1 MAEMTG
7 AAIQESSS
15 VSEEPADPASH
26 TPVRQTV
33 YRTEAPPASQ
43 RNPMVDP
50 QHQDLT
56 LRGRK
61 RDRENV
67 KYDCPCPHAGSASP
81 AAEEESR
88 GKET

>member
-50 QHQDLT
+50 EYPRQADSLPDGGAPSIPAKSN
-56 LRGRK
+56 GR
-61 RDRENV
+61 
-67 KYDCPCPHAGSASP
+67 PSAPRSDP
-81 AAEEESR
+81 PR
-88 GKET
+88 P